1 MILYGLYGFTH
12 HGWSRLLTVMGPEG
26 AEAIADHI
34 EPGPDI
40 SAVTG
45 AGRLPQYYEKRSG
58 ALAGLVERYRI
69 IVLQPAEWNAKKGE
83 LGDAIL

>member
-1 MILYGLYGFTH
+1 MILYGLFGFTH

-26 AEAIADHI
+26 AEAIAAHI

-45 AGRLPQYYEKRSG
+45 PGRLPQYYEKRSG
-58 ALAGLVERYRI
+58 ALAVLVERYG
-69 IVLQPAEWNAKKGE
+69 IVVLRPAEWNAKKTE
-83 LGDAIL
+83 LGGAIP